1 MKVIAHIHTDFP
13 QKFGIPR
20 QSGLAADAQ
29 GTIVFEPEYAKP
41 DAVRGIEGFS
51 HLWLIWRFENTDRD
65 HWSPTVRPPRLG
77 GSRRMGVFATRSPFR
92 PNPIG
97 LSCVRLERVEIVDGA
112 PVLHVLGADLRDNT
126 PIYDIKPYIPF
137 ADCQLD
143 ATGGFT
149 DETRWQDVQV
159 AFPEDLLAKVPE
171 SKRQGLIQ
179 ALEQDPRPP
188 LQDDPEKVF
197 VMAYAG
203 CDVRF
208 TVADGLLTVVSVTD
222 LDPKAFG
229 FDL

>member
-1 MKVIAHIHTDFP
+1 
-13 QKFGIPR
+13 
-20 QSGLAADAQ
+20 
-29 GTIVFEPEYAKP
+29 
-41 DAVRGIEGFS
+41 
-51 HLWLIWRFENTDRD
+51 
-65 HWSPTVRPPRLG
+65 
-77 GSRRMGVFATRSPFR
+77 MGVFATRSPFR

-97 LSCVRLERVEIVDGA
+97 LSCVRLEGVEIVDGA

-137 ADCQLD
+137 ADCQPD

-149 DETRWQDVQV
+149 DETRWHEVTV
-159 AFPEDLLAKVPE
+159 EFPEQLLVKVPA
-171 SKRQGLIQ
+171 SKRLGLIQ

-203 CDVRF
+203 FDVRF